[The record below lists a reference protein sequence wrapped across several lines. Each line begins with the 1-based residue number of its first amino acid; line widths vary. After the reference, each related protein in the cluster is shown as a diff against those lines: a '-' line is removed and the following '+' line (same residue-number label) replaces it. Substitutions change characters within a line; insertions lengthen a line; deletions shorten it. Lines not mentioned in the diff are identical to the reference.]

1 MNKDVQELIQLR
13 VLKCL
18 LICFDDLSN
27 IYGGSGDEEKMK
39 IGAGQA
45 AIGLIGVMRNL
56 LSLPKRNAY
65 ISK

>member
-27 IYGGSGDEEKMK
+27 IYGGSGDSEKLK
-39 IGAGQA
+39 TGIGHA